1 MKDRILFLLIS
12 ILLFALTLIT
22 AKISLAEV
30 KISDVPN
37 PEKIQN
43 FIPQPIT
50 DLFKTFSNINIDF
63 SKFPFYNQVVGN
75 IPKSGQEVA
84 NSFQWLTN
92 GLENMNEWLKTH
104 IGLNI
109 ILVIQ
114 KVGEFFVWV
123 FQGIANLIRAGLSFI
138 K

>member
-1 MKDRILFLLIS
+1 MKERIVFLLIS
-12 ILLFALTLIT
+12 ASLFSLTMIT

-30 KISDVPN
+30 KISDMPN
-37 PEKIQN
+37 PEKIQS
-43 FIPQPIT
+43 FIPQPVI
-50 DLFKTFSNINIDF
+50 DLFNNFNKINIDF
-63 SKFPFYNQVVGN
+63 SKFPFFNKVVSN
-75 IPKSGQEVA
+75 VPKSGLEVA
-84 NSFQWLTN
+84 NGFKWLTD
-92 GLENMNEWLKTH
+92 GLGNINDWLKTH